1 MEVPKEKS
9 HAKYLIF
16 FHYFYSWKFSKDI
29 SSGFDLYKHHVIS
42 AKDAGFSQEVEFNAQ
57 MHSLGAN
64 LQLYANAQIES
75 FIFGGAPV
83 YIKGYVSRI
92 YRSTCS
98 LPTKVIIITS
108 NVFLNVLFG

>member
-1 MEVPKEKS
+1 MTF
-9 HAKYLIF
+9 IT
-16 FHYFYSWKFSKDI
+16 
-29 SSGFDLYKHHVIS
+29 HHVIS

-83 YIKGYVSRI
+83 YIKGYVSRMCE
-92 YRSTCS
+92 YRSKLAHS
-98 LPTKVIIITS
+98 LRK
-108 NVFLNVLFG
+108 